1 MSYTPY
7 TPTSPLAGQTP
18 TSSAT
23 YTHGTYPYTYTY
35 PAGAYQAGVTGYGWT
50 YPYSYVPQG
59 AVPQTPRTQ
68 GVQTPVTPYATTPT
82 SQKTSTFTAYAPN
95 YAKENVSSSTQTQ
108 TGTGRGGRR
117 QSNLKGL
124 FTKERKLNFIQA
136 RNVFY

>member
-1 MSYTPY
+1 MCVGKTRCTPNQVH
-7 TPTSPLAGQTP
+7 SPLVIYYLLFYLKCRRCL
-18 TSSAT
+18 S
-23 YTHGTYPYTYTY
+23 
-35 PAGAYQAGVTGYGWT
+35 
-50 YPYSYVPQG
+50 
-59 AVPQTPRTQ
+59 RTQ
-68 GVQTPVTPYATTPT
+68 GVQTPVTPYTSATTPT
-82 SQKTSTFTAYAPN
+82 SQKTTTFTAYAPN